1 MSAEN
6 LALWDSVFTTDPAHV
21 KPITGKTYRGN
32 SPKPYWIIQ
41 RATEVFGP
49 VGIGWGFSVKS
60 ERFERVSETDTLHT
74 ATVSVWYVWQG
85 KRSEAFDHVGG
96 TMAAY
101 RKADG
106 SKMIV
111 DEDAAKKSVTDA
123 LVKALSCLGFCG
135 DIFSGM
141 WDDSKYVEW
150 AGQEWQARR
159 NAPEP
164 EDQAGN
170 FGLPPQRAKI
180 VRAVAA
186 AALQLFNQGDE
197 VGAYGE
203 YSALENTEEKLALW
217 SILKPH
223 SALRSALKRMGEE
236 ERAAQKRLEAE
247 RKVTG

>member
-21 KPITGKTYRGN
+21 KPITGKTYRGH

-49 VGIGWGFSVKS
+49 IGIGWGFSVKS
-60 ERFERVSETDTLHT
+60 ERFERVSDTDTLHT

-141 WDDSKYVEW
+141 WDDSKYVEQ
-150 AGQEWQARR
+150 AGQFYASKAR
-159 NAPEP
+159 EQ
-164 EDQAGN
+164 D
-170 FGLPPQRAKI
+170 PQRAEWLTVQHGLI
-180 VRAVAA
+180 FGAANVGELRRVVSEAVAFAQAQDDGLAVDQINQWADEKRAQAKPKA
-186 AALQLFNQGDE
+186 A
-197 VGAYGE
+197 
-203 YSALENTEEKLALW
+203 
-217 SILKPH
+217 
-223 SALRSALKRMGEE
+223 
-236 ERAAQKRLEAE
+236 
-247 RKVTG
+247 

>member
-6 LALWDSVFTTDPAHV
+6 LALWNSVSTTDPAHV
-21 KPITGKTYRGN
+21 KPITGKTYRGH

-49 VGIGWGFSVKS
+49 IGIGWGFSVKS

-150 AGQEWQARR
+150 AGQEWQARKT
-159 NAPEP
+159 APEP
-164 EDQAGN
+164 EANQGKGRISAPAEALAALNPEQRGFVHDWARDVGNTFDQSGPASAAE
-170 FGLPPQRAKI
+170 LI
-180 VRAVAA
+180 SSVRDAEQLDPGMVAA
-186 AALQLFNQGDE
+186 MWGLLPSKA
-197 VGAYGE
+197 
-203 YSALENTEEKLALW
+203 
-217 SILKPH
+217 
-223 SALRSALKRMGEE
+223 RSAI
-236 ERAAQKRLEAE
+236 
-247 RKVTG
+247 KVVQQAKQ